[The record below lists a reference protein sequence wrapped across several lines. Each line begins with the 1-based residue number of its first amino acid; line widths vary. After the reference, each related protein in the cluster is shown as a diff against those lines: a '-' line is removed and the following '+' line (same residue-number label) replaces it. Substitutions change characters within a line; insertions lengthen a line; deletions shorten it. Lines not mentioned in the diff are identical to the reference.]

1 VILEGRRAVVTG
13 ATRGI
18 GAAIARALDAEG
30 ASTLLVAR
38 DSAALTLVAATLQ
51 RASMFPLDLTDARAA
66 RRLAAETPA
75 LLGGPVDI
83 LVNNAGIFA
92 VADIEDTSDAVL
104 DATLALNVTTPI
116 RLLRA
121 FLPVMRG
128 RANGHVITIGSVADR
143 VVFRGNAVYAA
154 AKFGARALHEVA
166 RMELRGT
173 GVRTTLVSPG
183 STDTAIWGEIEPEA
197 KGEFTPREEMLRP
210 EQVADAVLWAL
221 TRPATVNIDE
231 LRLSRA

>member
-1 VILEGRRAVVTG
+1 MLEGRRAVVTG

-30 ASTLLVAR
+30 AGTLLVAR
-38 DSAALTLVAATLQ
+38 DGAALAAMAATFRRAATLSVDLSDV
-51 RASMFPLDLTDARAA
+51 RATN
-66 RRLAAETPA
+66 RLAAEAPV
-75 LLGGPVDI
+75 LLGGAVDI

-92 VADIEDTSDAVL
+92 VADIQDTSDAVL
-104 DATLALNVTTPI
+104 DAALALNVATPL

-121 FLPVMRG
+121 FLHAMRTL
-128 RANGHVITIGSVADR
+128 ANGHVITIGSVADR
-143 VVFRGNAVYAA
+143 VVFRGNAAYAA
-154 AKFGARALHEVA
+154 SKFGARALHEVA

-173 GVRTTLVSPG
+173 GVRATLVSPG
-183 STDTAIWGEIEPEA
+183 PTDTSVWDALQPDG
-197 KGEFTPREEMLRP
+197 KGGFTPRAEMLRP

-231 LRLSRA
+231 LRLSHS

>member
-1 VILEGRRAVVTG
+1 MLAGRRAVVTG

-18 GAAIARALDAEG
+18 GAAIARVLDAEG

-38 DSAALTLVAATLQ
+38 DSAALASMAGTLQ
-51 RASMFPLDLTDARAA
+51 RAAMSAVDLSDARATS
-66 RRLAAETPA
+66 RLAAEAPA
-75 LLGGPVDI
+75 LLGGAVDI
-83 LVNNAGIFA
+83 LVNNAGIFT
-92 VADIEDTSDAVL
+92 VTDIQDTSDAML
-104 DATLALNVTTPI
+104 DEVLALNLAAPF

-121 FLPVMRG
+121 FLPAMRG

-143 VVFRGNAVYAA
+143 VAYRGNAAYAA
-154 AKFGARALHEVA
+154 SKFGTRALHEVA
-166 RMELRGT
+166 RAELRGS
-173 GVRTTLVSPG
+173 GVRTTLISPG
-183 STDTAIWGEIEPEA
+183 PTDTSIWDALEPHA
-197 KGEFTPREEMLRP
+197 KGEFTPRAEMLRP